1 MIMRIDQEV
10 RVTSCKEKDLKG
22 TAAPLYPPS
31 SPLKGGIERGWPKGD
46 NTTDRSATVTRG
58 RGGFKSPK
66 KFADVIC
73 EWPLMGK
80 KRAAEMRSDSAEFF
94 PSHFSCFRPNGSVW
108 LSSSSW
114 EMRVALARLLS
125 LGAKKEGW
133 RWRWEPPSETRK

>member
-1 MIMRIDQEV
+1 M
-10 RVTSCKEKDLKG
+10 
-22 TAAPLYPPS
+22 
-31 SPLKGGIERGWPKGD
+31 
-46 NTTDRSATVTRG
+46 TRG

-108 LSSSSW
+108 FIQFIVFGNASS
-114 EMRVALARLLS
+114 ARLLS
-125 LGAKKEGW
+125 LGAKKKGLAPRRGW
-133 RWRWEPPSETRK
+133 DGIRRPKRVNEAVLRRALLKIKGPRPVGDGSHKFFSCEKILLI